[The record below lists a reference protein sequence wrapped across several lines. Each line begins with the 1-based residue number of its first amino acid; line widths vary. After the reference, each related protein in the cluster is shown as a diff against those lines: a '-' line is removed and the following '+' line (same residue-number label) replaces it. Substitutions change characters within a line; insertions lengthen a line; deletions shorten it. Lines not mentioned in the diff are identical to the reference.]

1 MYLFNLQILLV
12 MKTEKLKL
20 DYLLKA
26 VDGIF
31 RASLVLLSMENYRKS
46 PQCNIT
52 VTWLKELDKYYTTEP
67 KAYHLSYSINKH
79 DAIDIADPN
88 GMNGRL
94 SYATRVL
101 SHHARD
107 KMKNIFLRN

>member
-1 MYLFNLQILLV
+1 

-52 VTWLKELDKYYTTEP
+52 VTWLKELDKY
-67 KAYHLSYSINKH
+67 
-79 DAIDIADPN
+79 
-88 GMNGRL
+88 
-94 SYATRVL
+94 
-101 SHHARD
+101 
-107 KMKNIFLRN
+107 